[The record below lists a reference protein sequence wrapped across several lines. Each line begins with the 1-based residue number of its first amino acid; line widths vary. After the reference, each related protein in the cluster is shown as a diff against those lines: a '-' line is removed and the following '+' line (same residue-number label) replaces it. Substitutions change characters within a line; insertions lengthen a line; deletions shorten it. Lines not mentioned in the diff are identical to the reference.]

1 MPGAFDIIRD
11 FTSLQGE
18 GTDDQI
24 DLSIIDANVSLDG
37 DQAFARIG
45 TSAAANSLWYSEQ
58 AGAGGAQDWVFYGD
72 TDGNPA
78 TVEFELHVHSLLG
91 AVWFD
96 DITL

>member
-1 MPGAFDIIRD
+1 
-11 FTSLQGE
+11 
-18 GTDDQI
+18 
-24 DLSIIDANVSLDG
+24 
-37 DQAFARIG
+37 
-45 TSAAANSLWYSEQ
+45 
-58 AGAGGAQDWVFYGD
+58 VFYGD

>member
-1 MPGAFDIIRD
+1 M
-11 FTSLQGE
+11 SL
-18 GTDDQI
+18 
-24 DLSIIDANVSLDG
+24 IDANESLAC
-37 DQAFARIG
+37 DQAYAG
-45 TSAAANSLWYSEQ
+45 NGASAAAESLWYTEQ